1 MTMNKLEQADAVV
14 QEVTKTVTN
23 TATNTATKKVAKVAD
38 IEKVTE
44 VVEGRRERKR
54 RETRERIAEAA
65 KKLFFERGFEQ
76 TTIEDITEAA
86 DVSKRTFFSYFP
98 SKEDLIFAWQDTFGD
113 DLANAVMARA
123 AGEPLAKVAEEA
135 MLSSIAVSMTPQA
148 MALLHLKRE
157 TPALCARDQVKFA
170 NLEKKLA
177 DALLQR
183 VGNNPIEQFRARLL
197 AMIVVGAMRIG
208 HEAWHA
214 REDAGEALGAPAN
227 YAREVFR
234 QVSAAI
240 EGFSREAKNNK
251 SAKAGKIG

>member
-1 MTMNKLEQADAVV
+1 MNNLKQADAVV
-14 QEVTKTVTN
+14 KELKE
-23 TATNTATKKVAKVAD
+23 AP
-38 IEKVTE
+38 
-44 VVEGRRERKR
+44 EGRRERKR
-54 RETRERIAEAA
+54 RETRERIASVAR
-65 KKLFFERGFEQ
+65 KLFLERGFEE

-86 DVSKRTFFSYFP
+86 DVSKRTFFGYFP

-113 DLANAVMARA
+113 DLANAVLARA

-135 MLSSIAVSMTPQA
+135 MLSSIAVRMTPQA
-148 MALLHLKRE
+148 MALGRLKRE
-157 TPALCARDQVKFA
+157 TPALCARDHVKFA

-183 VGNNPIEQFRARLL
+183 AGNNPAEQFRARLL
-197 AMIVVGAMRIG
+197 AMVVIGAMRIG
-208 HEAWHA
+208 GEAWHT
-214 REDAGEALGAPAN
+214 REDAGEFLAGAPAS

-251 SAKAGKIG
+251 SAKSGRMG

>member
-1 MTMNKLEQADAVV
+1 MNNFKQADIVV
-14 QEVTKTVTN
+14 KE
-23 TATNTATKKVAKVAD
+23 
-38 IEKVTE
+38 
-44 VVEGRRERKR
+44 EGRRERKR
-54 RETRERIAEAA
+54 RETRERIAAAA
-65 KKLFFERGFEQ
+65 KKLFLEHGFEG

-86 DVSKRTFFSYFP
+86 DVSKRTFFGYFP

-113 DLANAVMARA
+113 DLANAVLARA

-148 MALLHLKRE
+148 IALGRLKRE
-157 TPALCARDQVKFA
+157 TPALCARDHVKFA

-183 VGNNPIEQFRARLL
+183 AGNNPAEQFRARLL
-197 AMIVVGAMRIG
+197 AMVVVGAMRIG
-208 HEAWHA
+208 GEAWHA
-214 REDAGEALGAPAN
+214 REDAGEVLAGAPAN

-251 SAKAGKIG
+251 SVKSGKIG